1 MEEWKQACQA
11 SETALKEVLSK
22 GDIDEALRRESE
34 AKKTVEET
42 QKMVEELQKN
52 YSDLQAVLAST
63 STRAEQF
70 QKQVEEYK
78 STLAMQ
84 QSQSSK
90 QLDDM
95 KSSRMVLEQQ
105 LNTTR
110 QQLKESQQQFNL
122 YKSTHPAVT
131 LEELSSLQAASD
143 RLKGVEVELMQ
154 LKQIQ
159 EKKEN
164 KKLKGK
170 SKVTPLIQTSSP
182 SLFQKRSSIDLSL
195 PAEKR
200 LSVSDADT
208 VQSNPGEPLISPPG
222 QPLISPPV
230 LNPVQPPVSTPR
242 QPLGLNPLPPTTKT
256 NSE

>member
-63 STRAEQF
+63 STRAEQC

-110 QQLKESQQQFNL
+110 QQLTITRQQLQESQQQFNL

-208 VQSNPGEPLISPPG
+208 VQSNPGEPLISPP
-222 QPLISPPV
+222 V

-256 NSE
+256 TSE